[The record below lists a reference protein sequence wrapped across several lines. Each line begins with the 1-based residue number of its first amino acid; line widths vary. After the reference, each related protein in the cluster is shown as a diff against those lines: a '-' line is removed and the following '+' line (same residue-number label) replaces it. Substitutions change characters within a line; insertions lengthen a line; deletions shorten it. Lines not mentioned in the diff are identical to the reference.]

1 MSGLDPQFL
10 HMNSNPMADGVG
22 ISHVCMYA
30 CMYVFNY
37 IQIVFFLCIN
47 PPKIKKIEHIKTLNY
62 GENTIKLPSW
72 RHLCI
77 CFVGTLLYIYVHI
90 CVYI

>member
-22 ISHVCMYA
+22 ISQVCMYA

-37 IQIVFFLCIN
+37 IQIVFVSMYQ
-47 PPKIKKIEHIKTLNY
+47 PQKIKKPWTMAMAKT
-62 GENTIKLPSW
+62 
-72 RHLCI
+72 
-77 CFVGTLLYIYVHI
+77 
-90 CVYI
+90 